1 MKIDFG
7 KKSYNKFKMKVYIQN
22 FRCFKEKVIEFPNGN
37 ISLLK
42 GESGKGK
49 STILEAV
56 RFALFGNL
64 RNIYPLDFKPSS
76 TNQTVV
82 TLEFPNSKLRYITRS
97 QPPEQIKIYIKKD
110 PLFISKDKPSETPS
124 DSYDVLE
131 SDAAQRYIESVFGTK
146 DIWYV
151 SSYLSQGERSP
162 LMTNSNSDKVNLLC
176 EILFGNKFNSEL
188 ENYQNPDWYNVKIE
202 KEIHDAS
209 SRLTCETTLYNAS
222 YTKYI
227 EFINNYKAPVDPKT
241 AWSSCPTTEALS
253 SIQQEIQ
260 SAKLQ
265 IQETTKKMLD
275 IKGKE
280 KDKEFLESKLS
291 ELKNKIK
298 ALEAMNSADLTAYL
312 QNTRE
317 EIKDL
322 ESTIQDLNTQYLNAV
337 AKEQKKEFLE
347 SKIQVGETK
356 RKDLLKENESIIDVN
371 SEKAKNQ
378 LQEYKVNLTNLQ
390 NEAASTK
397 LKESEYEKLKLKLE
411 TLKDAFNSIE
421 EKLSSFKIQ
430 DIEYLRKIIQNTK
443 SFTKLKELQDREPET
458 ITISQT
464 ESELLDLQI
473 KLPNFIYDYKLNQNI
488 CISNN
493 IQYNGESTD
502 AVITKHLESV
512 KKLLD
517 FVDTMKKELELKEK
531 HDKMNTKI
539 DSLNN
544 EIITLTSTIL
554 EEERKLDVKESM
566 QNIEYYIS
574 MKTEIQMNTG
584 DNLTCPDCNT
594 VLEMK
599 SDIIHGP
606 KLCKLTKPR
615 YSKEESKARIEILN
629 NLTSYIKN
637 LNNKKSELEY
647 AQKEKES
654 IPTPKP
660 EFITDQVVATYTPE
674 FVQKYKKF
682 HDDFVKYKFDVK
694 NEYNLCIAE
703 AEELLEKIPKVK
715 LRLAWEKEF
724 NQAKQNLSIDSSLP
738 IIDDIQIKNYESHI
752 LEIPII
758 QNKKQ
763 NLLDSINETQESCI
777 QVYDYL
783 KVNKTS
789 KDIEVLLSLYTQ
801 NISDLENKLTQRK
814 RYDEIIEALQK
825 LKDELF
831 IIAIPISSDD
841 IKSQNETL
849 KSKCQILK
857 ETLSGY
863 SQYEVLAEDLTQ
875 TELKLRILVI
885 DESSDSLALRLE
897 ELNKTIETQEIYYKN
912 GIELKDMYD
921 LRSSLE
927 QSQKKALELST
938 EVSTMNRLK
947 MLVLEVTNSSLQN
960 LVDSIN
966 DCTNSILEDLF
977 ENNIK
982 VELKLFKE
990 HKKTNGLKPQIN
1002 FSIFYNNNVYD
1013 NIMGLS
1019 GGEKDRI
1026 SLALT
1031 IALACV
1037 NPSPVLF
1044 LDECLSTVGND
1055 LRECALESIR
1065 KFIIAQTGKTC
1076 IIIQHSIIEGHC
1088 DAVVEI

>member
-1 MKIDFG
+1 
-7 KKSYNKFKMKVYIQN
+7 MKVYIQN
-22 FRCFKEKVIEFPNGN
+22 FRCFKEKKIEFPNGN

-49 STILEAV
+49 STVLQSV
-56 RFALFGNL
+56 LFALFGNM

-97 QPPEQIKIYIKKD
+97 QPPEQIKVYIKKD
-110 PLFISKDKPSETPS
+110 IPSLSKDIPSENSS

-131 SDAAQRYIESVFGTK
+131 SEAAQRYIESVFGTK

-151 SSYLSQGERSP
+151 SSYLAQGERSP
-162 LMTNSNSDKVNLLC
+162 LMTNSNSDKINLLC

-188 ENYQNPDWYNVKIE
+188 ENYQNPDWYSSKIE
-202 KEIHDAS
+202 KEMNDAS
-209 SRLTCETTLYNAS
+209 SRLTCETTLYNVS
-222 YTKYI
+222 YKKYM
-227 EFINNYKAPVDPKT
+227 EFINNYKAPDDPKT
-241 AWSSCPTTEALS
+241 SWSSYPTSEALS
-253 SIQQEIQ
+253 SILQIIQ
-260 SAKLQ
+260 SSKID
-265 IQETTKKMLD
+265 IQESTKKMLD

-280 KDKEFLESKLS
+280 KDKEFLDSKLL
-291 ELKNKIK
+291 ELQNKIK
-298 ALEAMNSADLTAYL
+298 ALEAMNSSELTLYL
-312 QNTRE
+312 QKTRE

-322 ESTIQDLNTQYLNAV
+322 ESAIQDLNTQYLNV
-337 AKEQKKEFLE
+337 LVQEQKKEFIE

-356 RKDLLKENESIIDVN
+356 RKELLEANESIIDVN
-371 SEKAKNQ
+371 NEEAKND
-378 LQEYKVNLTNLQ
+378 LQEYKSNLTKLQ

-397 LKESEYEKLKLKLE
+397 LKESEYEKLKSKYE
-411 TLKDAFNSIE
+411 TLKEAFNEVE

-430 DIEYLRKIIQNTK
+430 DIEHLRKIIQNTK
-443 SFTKLKELQDREPET
+443 SFMKLKDLQNREPEN
-458 ITISQT
+458 ITISHP
-464 ESELLDLQI
+464 ESELLELQI
-473 KLPNFIYDYKLNQNI
+473 KLPNFVYDYKLNNSI

-493 IQYNGESTD
+493 IQYNGEPTD
-502 AVITKHLESV
+502 SIISKHLEGV

-517 FVDTMKKELELKEK
+517 FVDTMKKELDIKEK
-531 HDKMNTKI
+531 HDKMNIKI
-539 DSLNN
+539 NSLKD
-544 EIITLTSTIL
+544 EIVTLNSTIL
-554 EEERKLDVKESM
+554 EEEKKLDMKESM

-584 DNLTCPDCNT
+584 DNLLCPDCNIS
-594 VLEMK
+594 LEIK
-599 SDIIHGP
+599 SDIVHGP

-615 YSKEESKARIEILN
+615 YSKEEGKVRIEILN

-647 AQKEKES
+647 AQKEKDS
-654 IPTPKP
+654 IVNPKP
-660 EFITDQVVATYTPE
+660 EFITDQVVATYTSE

-682 HDDFVKYKFDVK
+682 NDDFVKYKFGVK
-694 NEYNLCIAE
+694 NDYNLSLTE
-703 AEELLEKIPKVK
+703 AEELVEKIPKVK

-724 NQAKQNLSIDSSLP
+724 TQAKQNLSIDSSLP
-738 IIDDIQIKNYESHI
+738 IIDDVQIKTYESYI
-752 LEIPII
+752 VEIPTI

-763 NLLDSINETQESCI
+763 NILDSIKETQDSFTKI
-777 QVYDYL
+777 YDYL

-814 RYDEIIEALQK
+814 HYDEITEALQK

-831 IIAIPISSDD
+831 NIFPKGIFLTSSEN

-875 TELKLRILVI
+875 TELKLRALVI
-885 DESSDSLALRLE
+885 DESSESLSLRIE
-897 ELNKTIETQEIYYKN
+897 TLNKTIETQELYHKN
-912 GIELKDMYD
+912 GVELKDMYD
-921 LRSSLE
+921 LRASLE
-927 QSQKKALELST
+927 QSQKKALDLST
-938 EVSTMNRLK
+938 EVSTLNRLK

-966 DCTNSILEDLF
+966 DCTNNILEDLF